1 MAFWGSYEQGLAG
14 ASLRLHFRLLCWNVL
29 LLVPSLL
36 FLLSLIR
43 FASRHYS
50 DSYICNCPSCCTP
63 PRMLPRGQGY
73 GRSFTTGQVGSHGAG
88 WGRSGVADAPL
99 SISCPTYPRLAAPCL
114 THHSPQI
121 NDELNHQFEAVCESV
136 FGEVESQAVEA
147 LDLPGC
153 FRMRSHS
160 YLRAIQAGCSQDDE
174 CLSLFSMSAPAGP
187 PITSSI
193 LKPSTCESWGI
204 LGGLGCARDPRV
216 SLLVPSTGAAAP
228 APAPCPGQPP
238 AQGVNI
244 PLVAQPQ
251 SQGFSVSPAPV
262 CHSLFPST
270 SFLPISVPCWVLQQR
285 GSGVLSNPF
294 LGMNWPNSPSELQLR
309 P

>member
-193 LKPSTCESWGI
+193 LKPSTCESWGGF
-204 LGGLGCARDPRV
+204 GGAWLRKGPPCLPACTRHGCFCPCSCPLPWATPGTGCEHPTGGSAPV
-216 SLLVPSTGAAAP
+216 TGLFCVPSTCLPFPLSFHFFPPHLCPLLGVAAAWVWG
-228 APAPCPGQPP
+228 AFQSLSGDELAKQP
-238 AQGVNI
+238 
-244 PLVAQPQ
+244 L
-251 SQGFSVSPAPV
+251 
-262 CHSLFPST
+262 
-270 SFLPISVPCWVLQQR
+270 
-285 GSGVLSNPF
+285 
-294 LGMNWPNSPSELQLR
+294 
-309 P
+309 